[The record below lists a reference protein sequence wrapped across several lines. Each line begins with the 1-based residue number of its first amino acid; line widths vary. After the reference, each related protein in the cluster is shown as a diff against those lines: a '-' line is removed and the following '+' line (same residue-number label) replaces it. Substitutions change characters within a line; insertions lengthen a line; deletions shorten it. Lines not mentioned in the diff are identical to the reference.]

1 MELLFGL
8 KLKYVKVPVSLIEHQ
23 MVWKYFQWGNSFG
36 LQGFSAPLLCKN
48 SFFLSVDFITFLHCL
63 TLFLFTS
70 QNKDPGYVYG

>member
-48 SFFLSVDFITFLHCL
+48 SFFVCGLHNIPTLSHIVF
-63 TLFLFTS
+63 
-70 QNKDPGYVYG
+70 VYISE